1 MEKQENRFDDEL
13 TVIQT
18 VLETL
23 NPLEPD
29 SRQRV
34 VEYVAARLE
43 ISTAREG
50 PPDLA
55 PGRVEDNEIAPESGK
70 KTTPQVDFD
79 TFAELFDAARPH
91 DNGQKALVAGYW
103 VQECDGADT
112 FSGFSINKALKDLG
126 YGILNITNAFDSLK
140 RQTPALV
147 VQLKKSGKSRQ
158 ARKAYKI
165 TKAGIK
171 AVETMISE

>member
-1 MEKQENRFDDEL
+1 MEKQETGFDDEL
-13 TVIQT
+13 TAIQT
-18 VLETL
+18 VLQTL

-34 VEYVAARLE
+34 VEYVTARLE
-43 ISTAREG
+43 ISTMRAG
-50 PPDLA
+50 LPDLG
-55 PGRVEDNEIAPESGK
+55 PGKVEDNENAPEGGK
-70 KTTPQVDFD
+70 KTPQVGFE
-79 TFAELFDAARPH
+79 TFAELFDAAQPH

-126 YGILNITNAFDSLK
+126 YGISNITNAIDSLK
-140 RQTPALV
+140 RQNPALV

-171 AVETMISE
+171 AVETMISG

>member
-1 MEKQENRFDDEL
+1 MEKQETGFDDEL
-13 TVIQT
+13 TAIQT
-18 VLETL
+18 VLKTL
-23 NPLEPD
+23 KPLEPD
-29 SRQRV
+29 SRQRLI
-34 VEYVAARLE
+34 EYVTARFE
-43 ISTAREG
+43 ISTVREG
-50 PPDLA
+50 RTDLA
-55 PGRVEDNEIAPESGK
+55 PGKVEDNENSPAVEK
-70 KTTPQVDFD
+70 KTTPQVSFE
-79 TFAELFDAARPH
+79 TFAELFDAAQPH

-112 FSGFSINKALKDLG
+112 FSGFSINKALRDLG
-126 YGILNITNAFDSLK
+126 YGIPNITNAFDSLK

-171 AVETMISE
+171 AVETMISG